1 LSEQSES
8 EDTSVSILVPV
19 MSRERMVARKLPLSV
34 LTVAVVMPAPG
45 GPWITGGMV
54 GEGLGVGVGE
64 GVART
69 GGGVGVGE
77 GVGTGEVWRRERIR
91 EKKAMRVDID
101 I

>member
-1 LSEQSES
+1 MSEQSES

-64 GVART
+64 GV
-69 GGGVGVGE
+69 GM
-77 GVGTGEVWRRERIR
+77 GEVWRRERIR